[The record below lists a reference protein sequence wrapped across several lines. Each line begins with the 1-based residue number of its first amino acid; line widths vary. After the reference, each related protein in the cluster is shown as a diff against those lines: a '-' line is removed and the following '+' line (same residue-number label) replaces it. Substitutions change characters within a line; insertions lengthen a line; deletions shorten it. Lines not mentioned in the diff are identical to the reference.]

1 MANDSEI
8 LALIYDRNEQG
19 LEMLQ
24 SEYGAYC
31 MTIAMNILGSTEDA
45 EECVND
51 AIFAVWKNTTQV
63 RPQNLKIYIGR
74 IVRNIAITRYRANN
88 SQKRGGEYASA
99 VCELGEVC
107 YGSFEKG
114 NYTELHKM
122 SGSVPSPEE
131 EVLFSELEN
140 ALRSIARPGDL
151 ILTVGVAE
159 AAVVG
164 IGLLQKGQ
172 KVGADVTDLSVVGDL
187 VPAGVEADDEAGLQ
201 AIPQRYLFLR
211 SLFACFFP
219 GCITKEKRSP

>member
-140 ALRSIARPGDL
+140 AILAFLETVSIRDRRVFLARYYYFYSTDEISRRLGHSRNHVLMILSRLRKKLNRFLKELEL
-151 ILTVGVAE
+151 I
-159 AAVVG
+159 
-164 IGLLQKGQ
+164 
-172 KVGADVTDLSVVGDL
+172 
-187 VPAGVEADDEAGLQ
+187 
-201 AIPQRYLFLR
+201 
-211 SLFACFFP
+211 
-219 GCITKEKRSP
+219 